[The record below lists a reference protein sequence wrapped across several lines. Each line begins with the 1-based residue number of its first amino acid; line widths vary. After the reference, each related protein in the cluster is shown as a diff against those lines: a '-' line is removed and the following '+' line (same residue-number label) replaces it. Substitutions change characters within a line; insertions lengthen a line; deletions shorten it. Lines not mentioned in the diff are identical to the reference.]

1 MFCCKK
7 EQMTDIEKDVSKLVC
22 DIFGE
27 KRDLLWFFGP
37 GRSLSHIFY

>member
-1 MFCCKK
+1 MFCQKGAGG
-7 EQMTDIEKDVSKLVC
+7 DIEKDVSKLVC